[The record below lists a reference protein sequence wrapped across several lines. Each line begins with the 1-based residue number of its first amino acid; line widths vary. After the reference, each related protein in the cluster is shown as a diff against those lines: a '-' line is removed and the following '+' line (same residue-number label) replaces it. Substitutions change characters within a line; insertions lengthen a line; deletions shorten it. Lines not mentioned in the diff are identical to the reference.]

1 MSNTPGP
8 DDEAAERA
16 REYQALL
23 QFVHQAPVG
32 LIQIE
37 ADGRIVMMNPM
48 ATQLLGPLG
57 FGNPE
62 RTGADVNLFD
72 VLDPH
77 SPDIRRLAQSFA
89 PTNGV
94 LCDNFRVVLSD
105 EDLPPEA
112 PIALAFTMAQL
123 RAAGGRLMVVITDDS
138 AGLRLQ
144 RLRANWR

>member
-1 MSNTPGP
+1 MNDTASPG
-8 DDEAAERA
+8 DEAAEQA
-16 REYQALL
+16 REYHALL
-23 QFVHQAPVG
+23 QFVHQVPVG

-37 ADGRIVMMNPM
+37 GDGRILMMNPM

-62 RTGADVNLFD
+62 HTGADVNLFD
-72 VLDPH
+72 MLDPH

-89 PTNGV
+89 PATGL
-94 LCDNFRVVLSD
+94 LCENFRVLLP
-105 EDLPPEA
+105 EEHLPPDA
-112 PIALAFTMAQL
+112 PIALAFTIAQL
-123 RAAGGRLMVVITDDS
+123 RATPSRLMVVITDDS